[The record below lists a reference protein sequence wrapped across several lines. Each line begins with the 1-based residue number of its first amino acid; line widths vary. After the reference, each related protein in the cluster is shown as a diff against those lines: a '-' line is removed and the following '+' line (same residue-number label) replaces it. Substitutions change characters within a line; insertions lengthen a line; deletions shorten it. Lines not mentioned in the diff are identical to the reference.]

1 MWNSQIL
8 NLHSLGGRSLSLPSA
23 KKRLCWLTLA
33 WSFLSSRHP
42 LPDIPNSVRRG
53 LTVPFLRFHPHQH
66 TRTTSRGFHFIRS
79 NLVTSPLTFRFATGH
94 YDYTFGF
101 HFISMF
107 SHCCHS
113 LRHSSLRDYPSS
125 IIRYI
130 LKASVVRRVVF
141 VTLPFRFSDDLRVL
155 RSSETTLQPLRH
167 TTQFSIMAESAR
179 LHPPVQRTTIPN
191 LQRLFAEGAS
201 HTSHFRQTSQLLR
214 DYSQLN
220 LPIQHTQPR
229 SPFVQVRR
237 TTLPSSESSQ
247 IDCSFTSP

>member
-1 MWNSQIL
+1 M
-8 NLHSLGGRSLSLPSA
+8 
-23 KKRLCWLTLA
+23 
-33 WSFLSSRHP
+33 FSRPP
-42 LPDIPNSVRRG
+42 LPDIHNSVRRG
-53 LTVPFLRFHPHQH
+53 LTVPYLRFHPQQH

-130 LKASVVRRVVF
+130 LIASVVRRVVS
-141 VTLPFRFSDDLRVL
+141 VNLPFRFSDDLREL

-167 TTQFSIMAESAR
+167 TTQFQSWRCRLCSIRQFNAQPFPISR
-179 LHPPVQRTTIPN
+179 
-191 LQRLFAEGAS
+191 RLFAEGAS
-201 HTSHFRQTSQLLR
+201 HTSHFRQKAQLLR
-214 DYSQLN
+214 DYSNPISQPNTRNPAAHLSRFGGRLCRPLN
-220 LPIQHTQPR
+220 LPK
-229 SPFVQVRR
+229 
-237 TTLPSSESSQ
+237 
-247 IDCSFTSP
+247 